1 MDAAYVKFMMCQ
13 CLVNR
18 ADWGLAVGCINVVY
32 SFFLFQFWVV
42 ELVKSLA
49 NYPVKWVL
57 LYGFNV
63 MFNVITMMRIVKR
76 ESMSVFYWMCE
87 TAALLIFRIHHLYY
101 KEDDF
106 WLAKSHLYRAS
117 NIVIDV
123 YIGLSMLAMIYVMF
137 GLRLDPDRQFPDE
150 EEMLDH
156 CKFDPQ
162 AAAAKAATQKEKV
175 FESQKENENEPLA
188 KEKEVENVYD
198 IEELDQHAIQKL
210 ADLVEKRAFSSQEVT
225 MPCEPT
231 APEEEVHEIPEPS
244 APPESTLS
252 FDEDFFYEINDFE
265 VGGDQGNDMSLD
277 E

>member
-18 ADWGLAVGCINVVY
+18 ADWGLAVGCMNVVY

-42 ELVKSLA
+42 ELVKSLE

-76 ESMSVFYWMCE
+76 ESVSVFYWMCE

-101 KEDDF
+101 NEDDF
-106 WLAKSHLYRAS
+106 WLAKSNLYHAS

-123 YIGLSMLAMIYVMF
+123 YTGLSMLAMIYVIC
-137 GLRLDPDRQFPDE
+137 GLRLDPDRQVPDE

-162 AAAAKAATQKEKV
+162 AAAAKAASQKEKV
-175 FESQKENENEPLA
+175 LERPLV
-188 KEKEVENVYD
+188 KEKEVEKC
-198 IEELDQHAIQKL
+198 QKL
-210 ADLVEKRAFSSQEVT
+210 ADLVEERSFSSQEFT

-244 APPESTLS
+244 APPESTFS
-252 FDEDFFYEINDFE
+252 FYEDFSYEINDFC
-265 VGGDQGNDMSLD
+265 VCNDQGNDISLD